1 MTSAQAVSPR
11 LGPEDVLS
19 SAKDFGVRL
28 RLQASHGGIH
38 LHQYD
43 CVPGGWRH
51 EALSSWRIA
60 YQQIGAPRIQRV
72 VEASSERQLRPAGKI
87 SISPPNAQSWT
98 WDCNNRLAILFVSQ
112 DIIDEIA
119 TDAGLDGRYGELQT
133 PLLVD
138 DDLIRHTI
146 LEMLS
151 ECSISSKVSS
161 LLIDSAGRHV
171 AAHLLARYSRALRQE
186 KAKASGMVQ
195 WKLKR
200 ALDYI
205 EEHIDRDFGLEELS
219 EVLDMTP
226 HYLCRSFRKSVGMP
240 PHRYLI
246 TRRIERAKELLA
258 SSDKDV
264 TEIALEVGFSSHSH
278 FTTAFRRS
286 VGYAPRTYRNSLR
299 HYCRVHRHRESKIRP
314 SGTSR

>member
-1 MTSAQAVSPR
+1 
-11 LGPEDVLS
+11 LGPDDVLS
-19 SAKDFGVRL
+19 SAQDFGLRV

-51 EALSSWRIA
+51 EALTSWRIA
-60 YQQIGAPRIQRV
+60 YQQTGAPRIQRV
-72 VEASSERQLRPAGKI
+72 VEDSSERQLRPAGKI

-98 WDCNNRLAILFVSQ
+98 WDCNNRLAILFISQ
-112 DIIDEIA
+112 DIIDEA
-119 TDAGLDGRYGELQT
+119 AADAEVHGRYSELQT

-186 KAKASGMVQ
+186 KVSCMAQ

-205 EEHIDRDFGLEELS
+205 EEHIDRDLGLEELS
-219 EVLDMTP
+219 QGLDMTP
-226 HYLCRSFRKSVGMP
+226 HYFCRAFRKSVGMP

-258 SSDKDV
+258 STDKNV
-264 TEIALEVGFSSHSH
+264 TEIALEAGFSSHSH

-286 VGYAPRTYRNSLR
+286 VGYAPRTYRNCVR
-299 HYCRVHRHRESKIRP
+299 H
-314 SGTSR
+314 

>member
-1 MTSAQAVSPR
+1 V
-11 LGPEDVLS
+11 
-19 SAKDFGVRL
+19 
-28 RLQASHGGIH
+28 
-38 LHQYD
+38 
-43 CVPGGWRH
+43 
-51 EALSSWRIA
+51 
-60 YQQIGAPRIQRV
+60 
-72 VEASSERQLRPAGKI
+72 
-87 SISPPNAQSWT
+87 
-98 WDCNNRLAILFVSQ
+98 
-112 DIIDEIA
+112 
-119 TDAGLDGRYGELQT
+119 TDAGLHGRYCELQT

-138 DDLIRHTI
+138 DALIRHSI

-151 ECSISSKVSS
+151 ECSISSKVLS

-171 AAHLLARYSRALRQE
+171 AAHLLARYSRALRQL
-186 KAKASGMVQ
+186 KASGMVQ

-246 TRRIERAKELLA
+246 TRRMERAKELLA

-286 VGYAPRTYRNSLR
+286 VGYAPRTYRNSVR
-299 HYCRVHRHRESKIRP
+299 H
-314 SGTSR
+314 

>member
-1 MTSAQAVSPR
+1 
-11 LGPEDVLS
+11 LGPDDVLS
-19 SAKDFGVRL
+19 SAQDFGLRV

-51 EALSSWRIA
+51 EALTSWRIA
-60 YQQIGAPRIQRV
+60 YQQTGAPRIQRV
-72 VEASSERQLRPAGKI
+72 VEDSSERQLRPAGKI

-98 WDCNNRLAILFVSQ
+98 WDCNNRLAILFISQ
-112 DIIDEIA
+112 DIIDEA
-119 TDAGLDGRYGELQT
+119 AADAEVHGRYSELQT

-186 KAKASGMVQ
+186 KASGMAQ

-205 EEHIDRDFGLEELS
+205 EEHIDRDLGLEELS
-219 EVLDMTP
+219 QGLDMTP
-226 HYLCRSFRKSVGMP
+226 HYFCRAFRKSVGMP

-258 SSDKDV
+258 STDKNV
-264 TEIALEVGFSSHSH
+264 TEIALEAGFSSHSH

-286 VGYAPRTYRNSLR
+286 VGYAPRTYRNCVR
-299 HYCRVHRHRESKIRP
+299 H
-314 SGTSR
+314 